1 MANERNRLGQPGAD
15 VSLAQV
21 YAYGVTDGNAA
32 AQADSPAFLDDQL
45 LLGMAW
51 EMACEW
57 PGKEPLAKQEE
68 YFVAWVHGYM
78 VRVDELE
85 SAQDTWEVIVP

>member
-1 MANERNRLGQPGAD
+1 MANERNRPGQSGAED
-15 VSLAQV
+15 SLAQV

-32 AQADSPAFLDDQL
+32 ARADSPAFLDDQL
-45 LLGMAW
+45 LLGMA
-51 EMACEW
+51 CEW
-57 PGKEPLAKQEE
+57 PGEEPLAKQEE